1 MRYHGG
7 VKQLI
12 TRIDDELH
20 ARLKARAE
28 AEGRSM
34 NDLVTEALRGVVAKT
49 ETRTEWKRRLI
60 AEGKVVHV
68 EPPAQVPTLD
78 EIEDLTRGWGTAVSE
93 ALDWTRGE
101 W

>member
-1 MRYHGG
+1 M
-7 VKQLI
+7 KQLI

-68 EPPAQVPTLD
+68 EPPARVPTLD
-78 EIEDLTRGWGTAVSE
+78 EIEDLSEGWGTAVSE
-93 ALDWTRGE
+93 ALDWTRGK

>member
-1 MRYHGG
+1 

-49 ETRTEWKRRLI
+49 ETRAEWKRRMI
-60 AEGKVVHV
+60 AEGKLITF
-68 EPPAQVPTLD
+68 EAED
-78 EIEDLTRGWGTAVSE
+78 EAPGHDELEELSRGWGTAVSE

>member
-1 MRYHGG
+1 

-49 ETRTEWKRRLI
+49 ETRAEWKRRLI
-60 AEGKVVHV
+60 AEGKIVHV
-68 EPPAQVPTLD
+68 EPPAHVPTLD
-78 EIEDLTRGWGTAVSE
+78 EIEDLSRGWGTAVSE

>member
-1 MRYHGG
+1 

-49 ETRTEWKRRLI
+49 ETRAEWKRRLI
-60 AEGKVVHV
+60 AEGKVITF
-68 EPPAQVPTLD
+68 EPEGEAPGHD
-78 EIEDLTRGWGTAVSE
+78 ELEELSRGWGTAVSE

>member
-1 MRYHGG
+1 M
-7 VKQLI
+7 KQLI

-34 NDLVTEALRGVVAKT
+34 NDLVTEALRVVVA
-49 ETRTEWKRRLI
+49 RTESRAEWKERLI
-60 AEGKVVHV
+60 AEGRIVHV
-68 EPPAQVPTLD
+68 EPSGRVPSLD
-78 EIEDLTRGWGTAVSE
+78 EIEDLSRGWGTAVSE

>member
-1 MRYHGG
+1 M
-7 VKQLI
+7 KQLI

-20 ARLKARAE
+20 LRLKARAE

-34 NDLVTEALRGVVAKT
+34 NDLVTEALRGVVAQV
-49 ETRTEWKRRLI
+49 ESPLERRARLI
-60 AEGKVVHV
+60 AEGKLLAF
-68 EPPAQVPTLD
+68 EPEGEAPGHDKL
-78 EIEDLTRGWGTAVSE
+78 EELSRGWGTAVSE

>member
-1 MRYHGG
+1 M
-7 VKQLI
+7 KQLI

-49 ETRTEWKRRLI
+49 ETRAEWKRRLI
-60 AEGKVVHV
+60 AEGKLITF
-68 EPPAQVPTLD
+68 EPEGEAPGHDKL
-78 EIEDLTRGWGTAVSE
+78 EELSRGWGTAVSE

>member
-1 MRYHGG
+1 MVF

-12 TRIDDELH
+12 ARIDDELH
-20 ARLKARAE
+20 AQLKTRAE

-49 ETRTEWKRRLI
+49 ESRAEWKQRLI
-60 AEGKVVHV
+60 AEGKIVHV
-68 EPPAQVPTLD
+68 EPTARVPSLD
-78 EIEDLTRGWGTAVSE
+78 EIEDLSRGWGTAVSE

>member
-1 MRYHGG
+1 

-34 NDLVTEALRGVVAKT
+34 NDLVTEVLRGAVAKA
-49 ETRTEWKRRLI
+49 ETRAEWSARLI
-60 AEGKVVHV
+60 AEGKLITF
-68 EPPAQVPTLD
+68 EPEAEAPGHDRL
-78 EIEDLTRGWGTAVSE
+78 EELSRGWGTAVSE

>member
-1 MRYHGG
+1 M
-7 VKQLI
+7 I

-34 NDLVTEALRGVVAKT
+34 NDLVTEALRSVVAKT
-49 ETRTEWKRRLI
+49 ETRAEWKRRLI

-68 EPPAQVPTLD
+68 EPPARVPTLD
-78 EIEDLTRGWGTAVSE
+78 EIEDLSQGWGTAVSE

>member
-1 MRYHGG
+1 
-7 VKQLI
+7 LI

-34 NDLVTEALRGVVAKT
+34 NDLVTEALQGIVRQT
-49 ETRTEWKRRLI
+49 ETPRQRKDRLL
-60 AEGKVVHV
+60 AEGKLVYV
-68 EPPAQVPTLD
+68 EPPAKVATLD
-78 EIEDLTRGWGTAVSE
+78 EIEELSSGWGTAVSE

>member
-1 MRYHGG
+1 M
-7 VKQLI
+7 KQLI

-49 ETRTEWKRRLI
+49 ETRAEWKRRLI
-60 AEGKVVHV
+60 AEGKVITY
-68 EPPAQVPTLD
+68 EPEGEVVGHDKLE
-78 EIEDLTRGWGTAVSE
+78 EISRGWGTAVSE

-101 W
+101 R

>member
-1 MRYHGG
+1 
-7 VKQLI
+7 LI

-34 NDLVTEALRGVVAKT
+34 NDLVTEALQGIVRQT
-49 ETRTEWKRRLI
+49 ETPRQRKDRLL
-60 AEGKVVHV
+60 AEGKLVSFKPDGEVLGH
-68 EPPAQVPTLD
+68 D
-78 EIEDLTRGWGTAVSE
+78 ELEKRSRGWGTAVSE

>member
-1 MRYHGG
+1 

-34 NDLVTEALRGVVAKT
+34 NDLVTEIVRGLVAQV
-49 ETRTEWKRRLI
+49 ESPLERRSRLV
-60 AEGKVVHV
+60 AEGKLITF
-68 EPPAQVPTLD
+68 VPED
-78 EIEDLTRGWGTAVSE
+78 EAPGHDELEEFSRGWGPIR
-93 ALDWTRGE
+93 WIRGSR
-101 W
+101 

>member
-1 MRYHGG
+1 M
-7 VKQLI
+7 KQLI

-34 NDLVTEALRGVVAKT
+34 NDLVTEALQGVVAQA
-49 ETRTEWKRRLI
+49 ESPLERRERLV
-60 AEGKVVHV
+60 AEGKLLAF
-68 EPPAQVPTLD
+68 EPEGEAPGHDKL
-78 EIEDLTRGWGTAVSE
+78 EELSRGWGTAVSE